1 MKKETIKIVLGYTLI
16 SILWGTTWYAI
27 RIGLNSLT
35 PIFAAG
41 LRFTTA
47 SIFIYAIMRYSGA
60 RLQTDKLSLILYVA
74 MGFFSFVIPF
84 GLVYWGEQ
92 YVSSGLTS
100 VLFGSFP
107 FFVILFSRFAFP
119 NEKIGILKLL
129 GVVLAFIGIVV
140 IFFDSLSFT
149 KNNLLIGMIAVVSS
163 AALQGAIAVV
173 IKKWGNHL
181 HSLSM
186 NFIPLVI
193 AGITMLLFGLLFED
207 RTKWDFNSSAIL
219 SVLYLALFGTVFTFT
234 TYYWLMKKIDVVIL
248 SLSSFITPIIALI
261 VGSVLLAE
269 HLSFLNFIG
278 SSLVLVGILFA
289 NLRGLIKYYSQKQK
303 LEIN

>member
-1 MKKETIKIVLGYTLI
+1 MNKETIKIILGYALI
-16 SILWGTTWYAI
+16 SFLWGTTWYAI

-41 LRFTTA
+41 LRFSVA
-47 SIFIYAIMRYSGA
+47 SIFIFAIMKYSGA
-60 RLQTDKLSLILYVA
+60 RLQTDKISLILYGL
-74 MGFFSFVIPF
+74 MGFFSFVFPF

-100 VLFGSFP
+100 VLFGVFP
-107 FFVILFSRFAFP
+107 LFVVLFSRFAFP
-119 NEKIGILKLL
+119 NEKIGIYKLL
-129 GVVLAFIGIVV
+129 GVLLAFAGIIV
-140 IFFDSLSFT
+140 IFSDSLSFS
-149 KNNLLIGMIAVVSS
+149 KNDLIFGMIAIVCS
-163 AALQGAIAVV
+163 AAMQGAIAVV

-186 NFIPLVI
+186 NFIPLLI
-193 AGITMLLFGLLFED
+193 AGITMVLYGFFFED
-207 RTKWDFNSSAIL
+207 KSKWDFNSSAII
-219 SVLYLALFGTVFTFT
+219 SVLYLALFGTVVTFT

-248 SLSSFITPIIALI
+248 SLSSFITPIIALF
-261 VGSVLLAE
+261 VGGILLSE
-269 HLSFLNFIG
+269 KLSFLNFVG

-289 NLRGLIKYYSQKQK
+289 NLRGIMKYYSKKRK

>member
-1 MKKETIKIVLGYTLI
+1 MNKESLKIILGYALI

-41 LRFTTA
+41 LRFSTA
-47 SIFIYAIMRYSGA
+47 SIFIFAIIKYTGA
-60 RLQTDKLSLILYVA
+60 RLQTDKLSLILYVS
-74 MGFFSFVIPF
+74 MGFFSFVFPF

-100 VLFGSFP
+100 VLFGVFP
-107 FFVILFSRFAFP
+107 LFVVLFSRFAFP
-119 NEKIGILKLL
+119 DEKIGMYKLL
-129 GVVLAFIGIVV
+129 GVLLAFAGIIV
-140 IFFDSLSFT
+140 IFAHSLLFS
-149 KNNLLIGMIAVVSS
+149 KNDLIFGMIAIVGS
-163 AALQGAIAVV
+163 AAMQGAIAVV

-186 NFIPLVI
+186 NFIPLLI
-193 AGITMLLFGLLFED
+193 AGITMVIFGFFFED
-207 RTKWDFNSSAIL
+207 KSKWNFNSSAII
-219 SVLYLALFGTVFTFT
+219 SVLYLALFGTVATFT

-261 VGSVLLAE
+261 VGGLLLSE

-278 SSLVLVGILFA
+278 SCLVLVGILFA
-289 NLRGLIKYYSQKQK
+289 NLRGIMKYYYRKRK
-303 LEIN
+303 LGIN

>member
-1 MKKETIKIVLGYTLI
+1 MNKENIKIILGYTLI

-47 SIFIYAIMRYSGA
+47 SIFIFAIMKYSGA
-60 RLQTDKLSLILYVA
+60 RLQTDRLSIILYIS

-100 VLFGSFP
+100 VLFGVFP
-107 FFVILFSRFAFP
+107 FFVIIFSRFAFP
-119 NEKIGILKLL
+119 NEKIGMFKLL
-129 GVVLAFIGIVV
+129 GVLLAFGGIVV
-140 IFFDSLSFT
+140 IFSDSISFT
-149 KNNLLIGMIAVVSS
+149 KSDLIIGMIAVVCS

-186 NFIPLVI
+186 NFIPLLI

-207 RTKWDFNSSAIL
+207 RTKWDFNTSAIL
-219 SVLYLALFGTVFTFT
+219 SVVYLALFGTVFTFT
-234 TYYWLMKKIDVVIL
+234 TYYWLMKRIDVVIL

-261 VGSVLLAE
+261 VGGLLLSE
-269 HLSFLNFIG
+269 RLSFLNFIG
-278 SSLVLVGILFA
+278 SVLVLVGILFA
-289 NLRGLIKYYSQKQK
+289 NLRGLIKYFSKK
-303 LEIN
+303 KKVETV